1 MKLFLIITSGF
12 KIIWTESNKCRKSY
26 SLKST
31 FQPSCCVKTLFCNV
45 WILIDNI
52 LSPDATTRNII
63 KQLMF
68 FKNSK
73 IIHISFSYFQRTV
86 VILNAKVLNVPN
98 FFVDLYLGPNP
109 SRPTL
114 SHETKQ
120 KFSVGIYP
128 EPTGT

>member
-1 MKLFLIITSGF
+1 M
-12 KIIWTESNKCRKSY
+12 
-26 SLKST
+26 
-31 FQPSCCVKTLFCNV
+31 FCNV

-114 SHETKQ
+114 LHETKQ
-120 KFSVGIYP
+120 KISVGIYP
-128 EPTGT
+128 EPTGTSGIGICWDFILFTLEIALKNEKWKRNRMMDSLFK